1 MTTVR
6 EYHQR
11 NEKQVIAEEHSL
23 PYIYHKLM
31 VIRNLLETQKNNELA
46 INECINVLNNTLF
59 ELGEYNY
66 TIPSPPLIMEKK

>member
-1 MTTVR
+1 
-6 EYHQR
+6 
-11 NEKQVIAEEHSL
+11 
-23 PYIYHKLM
+23 M

-66 TIPSPPLIMEKK
+66 TTPSPPLIMKKK